1 VLERFRGSLR
11 RGLVALL
18 AVGLLALTACGG
30 GGEVEFSGATHD
42 PYQVPATALTD
53 TDGSPYS
60 LTKDTDK
67 PLTLVFFGY
76 THCPDICPMVMSSL
90 ASAMTRLDD
99 ADRRSVDVV
108 FVTTDP
114 ARDTGPVLRGYLDH
128 YDPTFIGL
136 TGELQTI
143 VDVAKPL
150 AVYVSDG
157 TKLPSGGYDL
167 NTHSTQVSAIGSD
180 DTSTVLWDMD
190 TSSAQFAADIK
201 AILDGKAPKE

>member
-1 VLERFRGSLR
+1 VAVL
-11 RGLVALL
+11 A
-18 AVGLLALTACGG
+18 AGLLVLTACGG
-30 GGEVEFSGATHD
+30 GGEVAFSGVTHD
-42 PYQVPATALTD
+42 PYRVPATPLTD

-60 LTKDTDK
+60 LTTDTTK

-114 ARDTGPVLRGYLDH
+114 ARDTGAVLRGYLDH
-128 YDPTFIGL
+128 YDPAFIGL
-136 TGELQTI
+136 TGDLQTI

-167 NTHSTQVSAIGSD
+167 TTHSTQVTAIGSD

-190 TSSAQFAADIK
+190 TSSAQFAADIQ

>member
-1 VLERFRGSLR
+1 M
-11 RGLVALL
+11 L
-18 AVGLLALTACGG
+18 AVVVLALTACGG
-30 GGEVEFSGATHD
+30 GGEVEFSGVTHD
-42 PYQVPATALTD
+42 PYRVPATPLTD

-60 LTKDTDK
+60 LMKDTTK

-76 THCPDICPMVMSSL
+76 THCPDICPLVMSSL

-99 ADRRSVDVV
+99 ADRKDVDVV

-114 ARDTGPVLRGYLDH
+114 ARDTGAVLRGYLDH
-128 YDPTFIGL
+128 YDPAFIGL

-150 AVYVSDG
+150 AVYVADG
-157 TKLPSGGYDL
+157 TKLASGGYDL
-167 NTHSTQVSAIGSD
+167 NAHSTQVTAIGSD

-201 AILDGKAPKE
+201 AILDGTAPKE

>member
-1 VLERFRGSLR
+1 VR
-11 RGLVALL
+11 RALVAAL
-18 AVGLLALTACGG
+18 AAGLLTLSACGG
-30 GGEVEFSGATHD
+30 GSGGEVPFTGITHD
-42 PYQVPATALTD
+42 PYQVPATPLVD

-60 LTKDTDK
+60 LTKDTTK

-90 ASAMTRLDD
+90 ASAMTRLDK
-99 ADRRSVDVV
+99 ADRDKVDVV

-114 ARDTGPVLRGYLDH
+114 ARDTAGALRGYLDH
-128 YDPTFIGL
+128 YDPSFIGL
-136 TGELQTI
+136 TGDLQTI

-190 TSSAQFAADIK
+190 TSSAQFAADVQ
-201 AILDGKAPKE
+201 ALLHGKAPQE